1 MNPQETDHDGREPA
15 HSLWTISFALFLEL
29 LGLSSVDTRPGLLE
43 QPFMVGA
50 SSEEPHLFNNSRTT
64 FTDTVLVLLV
74 SPVIMNDCLSSHVQQ
89 GQILVLT
96 DASAAP
102 AKSNS
107 VNQMSERRFVAERPG
122 FEPAA
127 VFISADVL
135 HSAGCTPSRVV
146 IAVYVPLIQSS
157 SRSLITVSWL
167 TVFRRFPKAKAE
179 C

>member
-1 MNPQETDHDGREPA
+1 MMAE
-15 HSLWTISFALFLEL
+15 SLPTLSERSVL
-29 LGLSSVDTRPGLLE
+29 LSSRSSSGSALGIPGQACSSSLLWSVHAE
-43 QPFMVGA
+43 KKPR
-50 SSEEPHLFNNSRTT
+50 LFNNSRTT
-64 FTDTVLVLLV
+64 FADTVLVPPA
-74 SPVIMNDCLSSHVQQ
+74 STVITNDCFSSHVQQ
-89 GQILVLT
+89 GQIFVLT

-107 VNQMSERRFVAERPG
+107 INKMSEHRFVVERPG

-146 IAVYVPLIQSS
+146 ITVYVPLIQSS
-157 SRSLITVSWL
+157 SRSTIPVSWL

>member
-1 MNPQETDHDGREPA
+1 MM
-15 HSLWTISFALFLEL
+15 ALPTLSERSVL
-29 LGLSSVDTRPGLLE
+29 LSSWSSSGSALGIPGQACSSSLLWSVHAE
-43 QPFMVGA
+43 KKPR
-50 SSEEPHLFNNSRTT
+50 LFNNSRTA
-64 FTDTVLVLLV
+64 FADTILVPLA
-74 SPVIMNDCLSSHVQQ
+74 STVITNDCFSSHVQQ
-89 GQILVLT
+89 GQIFVLT

-102 AKSNS
+102 AVKSNS
-107 VNQMSERRFVAERPG
+107 VNKMSEHRFVVERPG

-146 IAVYVPLIQSS
+146 ITVYVPLIQSS
-157 SRSLITVSWL
+157 SKSMIPVSWL

>member
-1 MNPQETDHDGREPA
+1 MMAE
-15 HSLWTISFALFLEL
+15 SLPTLSEQSVL
-29 LGLSSVDTRPGLLE
+29 LSSWSSSGSALWIPGQACSSSLLWSVQAEKNHISLITAE
-43 QPFMVGA
+43 Q
-50 SSEEPHLFNNSRTT
+50 HLQTLFWCRWC
-64 FTDTVLVLLV
+64 L
-74 SPVIMNDCLSSHVQQ
+74 LSSWTTVYPHVFRQ

-107 VNQMSERRFVAERPG
+107 VNQMSERRFVLERPG